1 VTYVIFFP
9 PSPIKSIPSNTGR
22 LYPSPNPHHLLNS
35 LISIPSSSLG
45 IITFYGYL
53 KSFLPL
59 KVGTCSGMLMGL
71 IVAHLQLLSQPKMGL
86 RSSLPTQLTFT
97 GPCRINW
104 SSGLLTQLSL
114 KRCSPMSPD
123 VPPQWGLQTR
133 WHHGFFDCCLIIYW
147 RGQWPA
153 FSGQAKWA
161 YQVLFLNYWLNRVL
175 NHTYLLKNS
184 LKSDIALYV
193 NVY

>member
-1 VTYVIFFP
+1 MHFIQSVINFPINTNSLCSIKHGTNNTYSELLHGIRASVTYVIFFP

-97 GPCRINW
+97 GPCRIN
-104 SSGLLTQLSL
+104 
-114 KRCSPMSPD
+114 
-123 VPPQWGLQTR
+123 
-133 WHHGFFDCCLIIYW
+133 
-147 RGQWPA
+147 
-153 FSGQAKWA
+153 
-161 YQVLFLNYWLNRVL
+161 
-175 NHTYLLKNS
+175 
-184 LKSDIALYV
+184 
-193 NVY
+193 